1 MLDLTPIL
9 KDKCITPIEL
19 SRRTGITKST
29 MYKKIKEQDFKL
41 SEIKKIADQLGYTME
56 ELIKF
61 IK

>member
-9 KDKCITPIEL
+9 KAKGITPIEL

-61 IK
+61 IE